1 MCACS
6 GGNRR
11 SKPRA
16 EVPTVTQGTNTI
28 LVQQNQQQQQRERSL
43 QKQIMAKNR
52 PIIKR

>member
-1 MCACS
+1 MCACG

-11 SKPRA
+11 SQRKA
-16 EVPTVTQGTNTI
+16 DVPTVTQGTNTI
-28 LVQQNQQQQQRERSL
+28 LVQQNQQQQQRERNL

>member
-11 SKPRA
+11 SRPKTD
-16 EVPTVTQGTNTI
+16 VPSIVQGTNQI
-28 LVQQNQQQQQRERSL
+28 LVQQNQQQLQQERTL